1 MNIEEMQK
9 AIHETAVSKGWWE
22 PQVFESLATDGP
34 DGEIAIAIPVKMQRT
49 FGDMIA
55 LCHSELSEA
64 LEAYREKGIDS
75 WQKLKLPTTLV
86 AEVGRKEAER
96 LMKEDGFESKP
107 EGAFVEL
114 ADCIIRILD
123 MAGYFNIS
131 MEDLILE
138 KMKYN
143 ETRSHRHGGKKL

>member
-9 AIHETAVSKGWWE
+9 AIHETARGKGWWE
-22 PQVFESLATDGP
+22 PQPTLIDTNIAGESLDEGAYH
-34 DGEIAIAIPVKMQRT
+34 ARVQRT
-49 FGDMIA
+49 FPEMIA

-75 WQKLKLPTTLV
+75 WQKLELPTTLV